1 MRFIATGPGISD
13 PEGAAVSTTLM
24 ESMVPQMEYASE
36 VPVIKDLAVDSEDR
50 IWVSRSGVDGTS
62 RGPTD
67 VFTANGEY
75 LGTLAADEFRIPD
88 AFGPDGLMA
97 YIELG
102 ELDVPTVRVLRLVN
116 LHTPAEG

>member
-1 MRFIATGPGISD
+1 M
-13 PEGAAVSTTLM
+13 
-24 ESMVPQMEYASE
+24 
-36 VPVIKDLAVDSEDR
+36 AVDSVDR

-62 RGPTD
+62 KGPTD
-67 VFTANGEY
+67 VFAADGEY

-97 YIELG
+97 YIEVA

-116 LHTPAEG
+116 LHTPAAR